1 MKIDQSSSLKINM
14 ITIITY
20 YFLDQRIQR
29 IRIGGERIEI
39 RDENRKFE
47 RFVND
52 VKLIST
58 TLSGMMFA

>member
-29 IRIGGERIEI
+29 IRTGGERIEF
-39 RDENRKFE
+39 RGENRKLE
-47 RFVND
+47 RIVND